1 MLDMSMNDY
10 ARIRRRYPDA
20 MDGDSAAD
28 FVADLLEVEASAT
41 RKKHPS
47 AVKTAKRLE
56 EAAVTVRMVASD
68 LSGEMF
74 GEDD

>member
-10 ARIRRRYPDA
+10 ARIRGRYPDA

-28 FVADLLEVEASAT
+28 FIAELLEAEADAT
-41 RKKHPS
+41 RKKHPK
-47 AVKTAKRLE
+47 AEKTAKRLE
-56 EAAVTVRMVASD
+56 EAATTVRMVASD

>member
-1 MLDMSMNDY
+1 MLDMSMEDY
-10 ARIRRRYPDA
+10 IRIRRNYPDA

-28 FVADLLEVEASAT
+28 FVADLLEAEADVT
-41 RKKHPS
+41 RKKHPY
-47 AVKTAKRLE
+47 AEKTAKRLE
-56 EAAVTVRMVASD
+56 EAARTVRLVASD

>member
-1 MLDMSMNDY
+1 MLDMSMDDY

-28 FVADLLEVEASAT
+28 FVADLLEVEAAAT
-41 RKKHPS
+41 RRKHPS
-47 AVKTAKRLE
+47 AANIVKRLE
-56 EAAVTVRMVASD
+56 EAAETVRMVASD

>member
-28 FVADLLEVEASAT
+28 FVADLLEVEAAAT
-41 RKKHPS
+41 RRKHPY
-47 AVKTAKRLE
+47 AEKTAKRLE
-56 EAAVTVRMVASD
+56 EAAATVRLVASD

-74 GEDD
+74 GEDN

>member
-1 MLDMSMNDY
+1 MLDMSMDDY

-28 FVADLLEVEASAT
+28 FVADLLEVEAAVT
-41 RKKHPS
+41 RRKHPY
-47 AVKTAKRLE
+47 AGKAAKRLE
-56 EAAVTVRMVASD
+56 EAAAVVRLVASD